1 MTQVVELQYP
11 NRINSG
17 SISHRTIYYDQGN
30 VCKIY
35 LFKKF
40 NITHKYIFHQLAT
53 HTIKEMSFVSVG
65 GVLISYWAKYYK
77 VIAKLIAIIIE
88 GFENGLAS
96 D

>member
-1 MTQVVELQYP
+1 
-11 NRINSG
+11 
-17 SISHRTIYYDQGN
+17 
-30 VCKIY
+30 
-35 LFKKF
+35 
-40 NITHKYIFHQLAT
+40 
-53 HTIKEMSFVSVG
+53 MSFVSVG